1 MNLLIVETLLQDLDE
16 DKSNQELWAL
26 SMCCT
31 LKILRE
37 MPWFP
42 RSTTCPLI
50 QEDDSGKLFHQPKD
64 HLSTHTYLLS
74 FFWTLNADQHKCM
87 ILLQWWQ
94 NISPKDS
101 LADVCHVRSWGP
113 RTKSQNNDP
122 VASFESFKH
131 NLEII
136 LLFFL
141 IYVLI
146 FIKTFT
152 KLYLFLIGG

>member
-16 DKSNQELWAL
+16 EKGNQELWAL
-26 SMCCT
+26 SMCRT

-50 QEDDSGKLFHQPKD
+50 QEDDAGKWLHQSRD
-64 HLSTHTYLLS
+64 HLSTHTYLLF
-74 FFWTLNADQHKCM
+74 FFWELNAGQHKCM

-94 NISPKDS
+94 HISPKDS

-113 RTKSQNNDP
+113 RTRSQNTDA

-131 NLEII
+131 ILEII

-141 IYVLI
+141 IYVLVV
-146 FIKTFT
+146 IKTFT
-152 KLYLFLIGG
+152 KLYLFF